1 MRTDSTLGR
10 IRQRFDDPAVVDLA
24 AGALFE
30 HVLERALEHRQP
42 GAEADR
48 LVSIKTPVAAR
59 PEVHAMEEEGGFM
72 KMRSARNSSSSRD
85 LLEAAQHA
93 KNHEAQ

>member
-1 MRTDSTLGR
+1 MRTDSTLEGV
-10 IRQRFDDPAVVDLA
+10 RQRFDAPAVADLP

-30 HVLERALEHRQP
+30 HALERALEHRLP

-48 LVSIKTPVAAR
+48 LVSIKTPVAAQ